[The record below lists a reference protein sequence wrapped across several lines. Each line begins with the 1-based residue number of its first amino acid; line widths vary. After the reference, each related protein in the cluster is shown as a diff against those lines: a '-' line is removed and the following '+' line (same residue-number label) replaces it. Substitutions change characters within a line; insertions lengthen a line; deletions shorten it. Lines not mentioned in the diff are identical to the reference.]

1 MNKLKY
7 KKIKL
12 VLKKLKIKKKKT
24 KNLKFKNIWLANFI
38 HQKNTYISK
47 LLITIQIVILIISI

>member
-24 KNLKFKNIWLANFI
+24 KNLIFQNI
-38 HQKNTYISK
+38 
-47 LLITIQIVILIISI
+47 